1 MKRIFTYL
9 QLKQEKMDRPVD
21 TVRLFTNCTH
31 TEAEEALLK
40 YNGNVYEA
48 AGSLMK
54 TPEISGSK
62 HIPKPRDID
71 HGLTPEQEEMCANGR
86 ALMDKLTAVS
96 SAAHSKI
103 QSGQSLAAGAVQQVD
118 QVQPSTA
125 GDSKKTT
132 A

>member
-1 MKRIFTYL
+1 
-9 QLKQEKMDRPVD
+9 MDSAVD
-21 TVRLFTNCTH
+21 TVRLFTNCTQE
-31 TEAEEALLK
+31 EAEAALLK
-40 YNGNVYEA
+40 YNGSVYQA
-48 AGSLMK
+48 ADSLMK

-71 HGLTPEQEEMCANGR
+71 HGLTPEQEELCANGR

-118 QVQPSTA
+118 PDQASIS
-125 GDSKKTT
+125 GESK
-132 A
+132 

>member
-1 MKRIFTYL
+1 
-9 QLKQEKMDRPVD
+9 MDRPVD